1 MARGLELDELV
12 EHFTLLPDEVALLGD
27 KSGAS
32 RLGFALLLKHF
43 TLAGR
48 FPTGRSELADEAVE
62 FVARQVEVPA
72 AELGFYDWSGRTIK
86 RHRAEVRRAL
96 GFRECS
102 VEDADK
108 LTDWL
113 ISQVAE
119 AERRPELVRTALLER
134 CREERIE
141 PPTGAQMSRMVA
153 SALHRAEEALFAR
166 VTARIPGGSVERIR
180 ALIAVRDGDDEDH
193 DPESASTSE
202 DGGPALLALIKSE
215 AGAVSLESMLTE
227 IDKLLAV
234 RRIGLSDDLFGDV
247 DSKVLAGWRAQAVV
261 ESPSHLRARLETNAA
276 KTLTLLAAL
285 LHTRHREITDALVD
299 LLNATVHR
307 IGARAER
314 KVTEELVN
322 AFKRV
327 TGKENILFS
336 IAGAALTSPD
346 ESVRQV
352 VFPAVFGGEQTL
364 RELVHEYKTKGP
376 VYQRTVK
383 TTLRASYTNHYRRGL
398 IRLLEVLEF
407 RSNNTIHRPVVE
419 ALELVSRHAAAGNRS
434 YYPVG
439 EHVPVHAGLGGD
451 WEPLVWRTDSDS
463 RRRVG
468 RMAYEVATFQALCE
482 RLRCKE
488 IWVVGADRWRNPDQ
502 DLPADFDQRRVEHYR
517 ELRKPLDPTAF
528 VTTSAARWASSSTP
542 SSSRCPT
549 CRGCRW
555 PTGRRGRSS

>member
-141 PPTGAQMSRMVA
+141 PPTGARMSRMVA

-234 RRIGLSDDLFGDV
+234 RRIGLPDDLFGDV

-307 IGARAER
+307 IGARAEH

-352 VFPAVFGGEQTL
+352 VFPAVSGGEQTL

-434 YYPVG
+434 CYPVG

-463 RRRVG
+463 RRRVV
-468 RMAYEVATFQALCE
+468 RMAYEVATFQALRE